1 MSKKTVKKI
10 LVIDNNEY
18 SLLLIS
24 DFLTFNNFQVIT
36 AQNGSLGLQLAA
48 EHKPDLIVCD
58 IDMPEPNG
66 YEIFRQLRRA
76 PTMANIPVLFLSF
89 ETDIAS
95 RRRAL
100 QLGVNGYLTKPLNLN
115 ELLSAIASLLREN

>member
-1 MSKKTVKKI
+1 MSKETVKKI

-18 SLLLIS
+18 SLLIS
-24 DFLTFNNFQVIT
+24 DFLSFNNFQVIT

-95 RRRAL
+95 RRRAS
-100 QLGVNGYLTKPLNLN
+100 QLGVSGYLTKPLNLN
-115 ELLSAIASLLREN
+115 ELLSAIASRIGEN